1 MVHPLTRLGV
11 DVLLESLAVQGITHM
26 FGCCH
31 ESMLP
36 VRYALHSYPCLSY
49 IEMKHEQAV
58 VHAAD
63 GYARASGRLGVAI
76 IGSGITNSITG
87 IATALS
93 DSVPLLVI
101 IGRPLPND
109 HLYAPDLD
117 IFSLCTPVTKYH
129 LQVNEVGD
137 IPSAIQRAYE
147 IALDGRPGPVTV
159 EIPAHL
165 FRQEAAGAYPM
176 KKAALP
182 KPKNIPRKSLE
193 AAITAIENAKK
204 PVLFIGGGVIH
215 SGASEWMREVA
226 TQSQIPVVSSL
237 MGIGAFDQTNPL
249 YLGMVGMHGTYAA
262 NKAVHQCDL
271 LICVGVRFSDRVTG
285 KISGFSPKSK
295 KIHVDIDASEINKN
309 IYVDIPIVGD
319 ATQFFRSLAGRLRY
333 PLVREQTK
341 DWVAE
346 ATKWRRT
353 VPRFD
358 TSTSRLKPQ
367 NVIRLLSTLTK
378 EEAIVVTD
386 VGQHQIWTAH
396 HYTFAKPRTFLTSG
410 GLGTMGYGLPAAIGA
425 AVASP
430 GKTVICISGDGSFQM
445 NVQEMMTAV
454 AYKLPIKIA
463 VLNNGYLGMVRQWQE
478 LFYQGRYSA
487 VKITSPDFVKLAK
500 AYGAIGS
507 AADSEEEAEKI
518 IKNALTN
525 DGPVLL
531 DFNIAEEENVY
542 PIVPPG
548 QSNDQAILTR

>member
-1 MVHPLTRLGV
+1 MVHLPTRLGA
-11 DVLLESLAVQGITHM
+11 DVLVESLAVQGIAHM

-36 VRYALHSYPCLSY
+36 VRHVLNHHPGLSY
-49 IEMKHEQAV
+49 IEMKHEQAA

-63 GYARASGRLGVAI
+63 GYARASGKLGVAI
-76 IGSGITNSITG
+76 IGAGVTNGITG

-93 DSVPLLVI
+93 DSIPLLAI
-101 IGRPLPND
+101 IGRPSPEE

-117 IFSLCTPVTKYH
+117 MLSLCTPVTKYH
-129 LQVNEVGD
+129 LQVSKIND
-137 IPSAIQRAYE
+137 IPSTIQRAYE

-159 EIPAHL
+159 EIPTHL
-165 FRQEAAGAYPM
+165 LHQETAEAYPM
-176 KKAALP
+176 QKAVLP
-182 KPKNIPRKSLE
+182 KSKNIRRKSLE

-237 MGIGAFDQTNPL
+237 MGIGAFDKTNPL

-262 NKAVHQCDL
+262 NKAVHQCDV

-295 KIHVDIDASEINKN
+295 KIHVDIDAAEINKN
-309 IYVDIPIVGD
+309 IHVDIPIVGD

-333 PLVREQTK
+333 PLVREHTK

-346 ATKWRRT
+346 VTKWQRT

-367 NVIRLLSTLTK
+367 NVIRLLSALT
-378 EEAIVVTD
+378 EEDAIVVTD

-396 HYTFAKPRTFLTSG
+396 HYTFTKPRTFLTSG

-430 GKTVICISGDGSFQM
+430 GKKVICISGDGSFQM

-454 AYKLPIKIA
+454 TYKLPIKIA

-478 LFYQGRYSA
+478 LFYQKRYSA
-487 VKITSPDFVKLAK
+487 VKITSPHFAKLAE
-500 AYGAIGS
+500 AYGAIGY
-507 AADSEEEAEKI
+507 AVDSEEEAEDI
-518 IKNALTN
+518 IKKALKH

-548 QSNDQAILTR
+548 QSNEQAILSH